1 MKFNYSFLRTLLVL
15 GIAPLAQA
23 ENDTHTFH
31 SVTTDA
37 ASARENPNSSIP
49 YESGRPI
56 TKHEPRWSDLLPILG
71 KEARDAGYVLPRPF
85 GVSIG
90 VMHQEQPFDV
100 NSISLNDIDFSGLG
114 VIKLNEVD
122 NTETTRIAR
131 FDVWL
136 LPFFNVYGILGKT
149 DGRAEGPLTLDLNPL
164 VANSHFGQFLCDR
177 SPNQCR
183 INRDIQ
189 LDYTGDVVGGG
200 ATVAGGYKDFFG
212 MVDYNVTQTDLNI
225 SSTDAEAKVTSARI
239 GWNGSAGIFNGSVWV
254 GAMHQEVAQILDLSI
269 PINGETLKISID
281 QSTQAATNT
290 LIGARWEFTPAF
302 EAQLEFGLGERQSQM
317 LNISYRM

>member
-1 MKFNYSFLRTLLVL
+1 MPKSTSSLVL
-15 GIAPLAQA
+15 FIISLTPLSSYSLSIHADEAIETIDAP
-23 ENDTHTFH
+23 
-31 SVTTDA
+31 
-37 ASARENPNSSIP
+37 SARENPTSSIP
-49 YESGRPI
+49 YESGHPI
-56 TKHEPRWSDLLPILG
+56 TQRESRWSDFLPILG
-71 KEARDAGYVLPRPF
+71 KEAREAGYALPRPF

-100 NSISLNDIDFSGLG
+100 NSIALNDVDFSGPG
-114 VIKLNEVD
+114 VIQLSEVD
-122 NTETTRIAR
+122 NTETTRIAS

-149 DGRAEGPLTLDLNPL
+149 KGRAEGPLTLDLNPL
-164 VANSHFGQFLCDR
+164 VEDSRFGQFLCDR
-177 SPNQCR
+177 SPSQCR
-183 INRDIQ
+183 ISQDIR

-212 MVDYNVTQTDLNI
+212 MIDHNVTRTDLNI

-239 GWNGSAGIFNGSVWV
+239 GWNGSAGIFNGSVWI
-254 GAMHQEVAQILDLSI
+254 GAMHQNVAQVLDLSI
-269 PINGETLKISID
+269 PINGETLNVSID
-281 QSTQAATNT
+281 QSTQAEINT